1 MDQVLNFNS
10 NSARAKGRNKLL
22 DVIEATTKVKK
33 IGIGKRSVQAVR
45 NSKVIILLNR
55 QFVSNSSVIPNAELI
70 DIHPLI
76 KRC

>member
-1 MDQVLNFNS
+1 M
-10 NSARAKGRNKLL
+10 L

-45 NSKVIILLNR
+45 YSKVIILLNR